1 MASSIKIVIDDSV
14 RERIEVA
21 MKSGVKIWNAE
32 SVYLDDFLRIN
43 IVDFECIRVINDKY
57 NSRTDV
63 WTKCLKEKEEP
74 LEVSIS
80 FILTEINEDESE
92 LRICVYCN
100 MVPICDFK
108 IKDQN
113 PDYISL
119 SEDDSLY
126 GLNNLVIRLS
136 SFSLKE
142 EE

>member
-80 FILTEINEDESE
+80 FILTEINEDKSE

-119 SEDDSLY
+119 SEDGSLY
-126 GLNNLVIRLS
+126 GLNNLNIRLS

>member
-92 LRICVYCN
+92 LRIYVYCN

-113 PDYISL
+113 PDHISL

>member
-1 MASSIKIVIDDSV
+1 MASSIKMVIDDSV

-32 SVYLDDFLRIN
+32 SVYLDNFLRIN

-80 FILTEINEDESE
+80 FILTEINEDKSE

-113 PDYISL
+113 PDYILL

-126 GLNNLVIRLS
+126 GLNNLIIRLS

>member
-1 MASSIKIVIDDSV
+1 MVSSIKIVIDDSV

-43 IVDFECIRVINDKY
+43 IVDLECIRVINDKY
-57 NSRTDV
+57 NSCTDV

-80 FILTEINEDESE
+80 FILTEINEDKSE

-119 SEDDSLY
+119 SEDGSLY
-126 GLNNLVIRLS
+126 GLNNLNIRLS

>member
-1 MASSIKIVIDDSV
+1 MASSIKMVIDDSV

-32 SVYLDDFLRIN
+32 SVYLNDFLRIN

-57 NSRTDV
+57 NSCTDV

-80 FILTEINEDESE
+80 FILTEINEDKSE

-113 PDYISL
+113 PDHILL

-126 GLNNLVIRLS
+126 GLNNLIIRLS

>member
-80 FILTEINEDESE
+80 FILTEINEDKSE

>member
-14 RERIEVA
+14 MERIEVA

-80 FILTEINEDESE
+80 FILTEINEDKSE

>member
-14 RERIEVA
+14 REHIEVA
-21 MKSGVKIWNAE
+21 MKSGVKIWNTE

-80 FILTEINEDESE
+80 FILTEINEDKSE

-113 PDYISL
+113 PDHILL

-126 GLNNLVIRLS
+126 GLNNLIIRLS